1 MCFQFLTI
9 NQGDEKAHLV
19 PVLNTMLKL
28 SPEETQKLQ
37 LVAKG
42 KLNKIIILFTLIKY
56 EINIKQVEKIEAG
69 EDTCLY
75 DLLKNETFCFRIKSR
90 IVL

>member
-1 MCFQFLTI
+1 MVFFFWLQFLTI

-37 LVAKG
+37 MVAKG
-42 KLNKIIILFTLIKY
+42 SLVIFAVKI
-56 EINIKQVEKIEAG
+56 
-69 EDTCLY
+69 
-75 DLLKNETFCFRIKSR
+75 SS
-90 IVL
+90 